1 VRHKGYL
8 DGFELSR
15 KDAEDMILSARV
27 QAGWITAEEAGVQA
41 EVEEDGETADAEKR
55 AKSPSSQA

>member
-1 VRHKGYL
+1 MRHKGYL

-27 QAGWITAEEAGVQA
+27 LLGWIEPEAPAAAEGEEEADEAGNA
-41 EVEEDGETADAEKR
+41 GDEPA
-55 AKSPSSQA
+55 SQA